1 MDDMEGRGSAAGKS
15 TRSKRASQAGFS
27 QKSQQRSS
35 AAGSGGS
42 EKLELKFDIDKL
54 AKLQLH
60 KGTKIEKLDDD
71 FLLAAH
77 PFPQMEGEMI
87 LF

>member
-1 MDDMEGRGSAAGKS
+1 MSAAGRS

-27 QKSQQRSS
+27 HKQSQRSS

-42 EKLELKFDIDKL
+42 EKLEMKFDINKM
-54 AKLQLH
+54 AKMQLH
-60 KGTKIEKLDDD
+60 KSTKIEKLDDD
-71 FLLAAH
+71 YILAAH